1 MGFFFCSPPRPDQL
15 WCSPSLLSN
24 GYRGLFPRGKS
35 GRGPKLTTHLH
46 PVPKLRMR
54 GAIPPLS
61 NTSSWCGSQL
71 STGITLLLPL
81 PFLPRYSTQYT
92 VHTLLCSMNFRP
104 VIWIIKTQ
112 TYKSWYSLKCHKVFN
127 LLA

>member
-71 STGITLLLPL
+71 KKHRDNFTFFAFYNINHPKFGMSTWVR
-81 PFLPRYSTQYT
+81 FLSVHVIYT
-92 VHTLLCSMNFRP
+92 FMMILNLFKSLFQGLSCSI
-104 VIWIIKTQ
+104 V
-112 TYKSWYSLKCHKVFN
+112 
-127 LLA
+127 